1 MREVKKPI
9 DPSVESDRD
18 LATRIAFAWREL
30 RRGAANNAVR
40 EIIFEGDDYSIEP
53 GQFDT
58 LEQLVLHG
66 SISMGNLADA
76 LRVDPSTATRA
87 IQRLIKDGLAE
98 KVSHDGD
105 GRVVF
110 VAPSERGRMIHTRVT
125 DQRRNL
131 VFAIVEQF
139 EPEEREVIAASLERF
154 SRALDVAVADLS
166 QQNQ

>member
-1 MREVKKPI
+1 
-9 DPSVESDRD
+9 VESDRD
-18 LATRIAFAWREL
+18 LVTRIAFAWREL

-66 SISMGNLADA
+66 SISMGDLADA

-110 VAPSERGRMIHTRVT
+110 VAPSERGRMIHARVV
-125 DQRRNL
+125 DQRRTL

-139 EPEEREVIAASLERF
+139 EPEERELIAASLERF
-154 SRALDVAVADLS
+154 GKALDVAVADLS
-166 QQNQ
+166 RQNR